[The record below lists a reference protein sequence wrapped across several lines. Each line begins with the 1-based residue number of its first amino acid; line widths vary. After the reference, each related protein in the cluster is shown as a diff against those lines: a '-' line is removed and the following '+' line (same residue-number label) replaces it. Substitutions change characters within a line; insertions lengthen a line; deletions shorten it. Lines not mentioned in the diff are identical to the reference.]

1 MEKLQW
7 DSGVRRLYV
16 ERMVH
21 QTAGR
26 RSRQGRRYNVGMAL
40 LPVAL
45 RRRLRSSGFTEDQTD
60 ALDEASEA
68 TAEAARSGMASEAG
82 ANQQF
87 AALRDEIQRL
97 RTDMWR
103 MFGTMAALIL
113 AATGAIIAA
122 IAAWG

>member
-1 MEKLQW
+1 
-7 DSGVRRLYV
+7 
-16 ERMVH
+16 
-21 QTAGR
+21 
-26 RSRQGRRYNVGMAL
+26 MAL
-40 LPVAL
+40 LPVTL
-45 RRRLRSSGFTEDQTD
+45 RRRLRTSGFTEDQTD

-68 TAEAARSGMASEAG
+68 TAAVARSGMASEAG

-87 AALRDEIQRL
+87 AALRDEIQSL

-122 IAAWG
+122 IAAWA